1 MSGMISMPEH
11 TIELL
16 QTRHPLHDRALDLY
30 EEGALAEANE
40 AFQQAAEASRARTI
54 RLNEIVE
61 GAEDVITNIAR
72 DVAYGRVL
80 LHWALS
86 TEAQFRYDR
95 DDGTKHA
102 ALTLALGRA
111 SRGLVLLEQDQHK
124 IAGQDEVDAAREIV
138 GTLRDKLAQVAPPE
152 VPAQLPKPRAEFDTP
167 DAEIIELAE
176 AAKNSCCL
184 KPIENYC

>member
-1 MSGMISMPEH
+1 MGGMISMPEH

-16 QTRHPLHDRALDLY
+16 QTRHPLHDKALDLY
-30 EEGALAEANE
+30 ESGALAEADE
-40 AFQQAAEASRARTI
+40 AFQQAADASRARTI

-61 GAEDVITNIAR
+61 GAEDVITTIAR

-86 TEAQFRYDR
+86 TEARFRYDH
-95 DDGTKHA
+95 DDSTRHA

-124 IAGQDEVDAAREIV
+124 IVETDEVDAARDIVNILQGRLAEI
-138 GTLRDKLAQVAPPE
+138 APTE
-152 VPAQLPKPRAEFDTP
+152 APANLPKSHTGLDPS
-167 DAEIIELAE
+167 DAEIIELIE
-176 AAKNSCCL
+176 AAKAL
-184 KPIENYC
+184 AA